1 MKQNNVAQKEE
12 RKQQLLE
19 RVVEIL
25 LSSKAMSI
33 FVITGLLCICLAMTV
48 QSRSDNAKEF
58 HSGMQLSEL
67 VHTLDTSIPA
77 GYEDQIKEIKSKY
90 KTLLDTNDV
99 KETYRLND
107 EICEDIEDLIAEAK
121 DNIDK

>member
-1 MKQNNVAQKEE
+1 MQNDVVQKEE

-19 RVVEIL
+19 KVSEKL
-25 LSSKAMSI
+25 LSYKTVSI
-33 FVITGLLCICLAMTV
+33 FLIVGLLVICFEMTV

-67 VHTLDTSIPA
+67 VHNLDTSIPA
-77 GYEDQIKEIKSKY
+77 GYEDQIKEIKLKY
-90 KTLLDTNDV
+90 ETLLDTENV
-99 KETYRLND
+99 TETYKLSD
-107 EICEDIEDLIAEAK
+107 EICDDIESLIAESK

>member
-1 MKQNNVAQKEE
+1 MQNDVVQKEE

-19 RVVEIL
+19 KVSEKL
-25 LSSKAMSI
+25 LSYKTVSI
-33 FVITGLLCICLAMTV
+33 FLIVGLLVICFEMTV
-48 QSRSDNAKEF
+48 QSRSAEAKEF

-67 VHTLDTSIPA
+67 VHNLDTSIPA

-90 KTLLDTNDV
+90 KTLLDTDDV

-107 EICEDIEDLIAEAK
+107 EICEDIANLIAEAK

>member
-1 MKQNNVAQKEE
+1 MQNDVVQKEE

-19 RVVEIL
+19 KVSEKL
-25 LSSKAMSI
+25 LSYKTVSI
-33 FVITGLLCICLAMTV
+33 FLIVGLLVICFEMTV

-67 VHTLDTSIPA
+67 VHNLDTSIPA

-90 KTLLDTNDV
+90 KTLLDTDDV

-107 EICEDIEDLIAEAK
+107 EICEDIANLIAEAK

>member
-1 MKQNNVAQKEE
+1 MQNNIAQKEE
-12 RKQQLLE
+12 RKQKFLDWIE
-19 RVVEIL
+19 KKL
-25 LSSKAMSI
+25 LSYKTMSI
-33 FVITGLLCICLAMTV
+33 FLIVGLLVICFEMTV

-67 VHTLDTSIPA
+67 VHNLDTSIPA

-90 KTLLDTNDV
+90 KTLLDTDDV

-107 EICEDIEDLIAEAK
+107 EICEDIEDLIAKAK

>member
-1 MKQNNVAQKEE
+1 MQNNIAQKEE
-12 RKQQLLE
+12 RKQKFLDWIE
-19 RVVEIL
+19 KKL
-25 LSSKAMSI
+25 LSYKTTSI
-33 FVITGLLCICLAMTV
+33 FLIVGLLVICFEMTV
-48 QSRSDNAKEF
+48 QSRSAEAKEF

-67 VHTLDTSIPA
+67 VHNLDTSIPA

-90 KTLLDTNDV
+90 KTLLDTDDV

>member
-1 MKQNNVAQKEE
+1 MQNNITQKEE
-12 RKQQLLE
+12 RKQKFLDW
-19 RVVEIL
+19 IGKKL
-25 LSSKAMSI
+25 LSYKTMSVFLI
-33 FVITGLLCICLAMTV
+33 IVLLIICFEMTI
-48 QSRSDNAKEF
+48 QSRNAEAKEF

-67 VHTLDTSIPA
+67 VHNLDTSIPA

-90 KTLLDTNDV
+90 KTLLDTDDV

-107 EICEDIEDLIAEAK
+107 EICEDIANLIAEAK

>member
-1 MKQNNVAQKEE
+1 MQNDVVQKEE

-19 RVVEIL
+19 KVSEKL
-25 LSSKAMSI
+25 LSYKTVSI
-33 FVITGLLCICLAMTV
+33 FLIVGLLVICFEMTV

-67 VHTLDTSIPA
+67 VHNLDTSIPA
-77 GYEDQIKEIKSKY
+77 GYEDQIKEIKLKY
-90 KTLLDTNDV
+90 ETLLDTENV
-99 KETYRLND
+99 TETYELSD
-107 EICEDIEDLIAEAK
+107 EICNDIDNLIAEAK

>member
-1 MKQNNVAQKEE
+1 MQNNIAQKEE
-12 RKQQLLE
+12 RKQNFLDWIE
-19 RVVEIL
+19 KKL
-25 LSSKAMSI
+25 LSYKTMSI
-33 FVITGLLCICLAMTV
+33 FLIVGLLVICFEMTV

-67 VHTLDTSIPA
+67 VHNLDTSIPA

-90 KTLLDTNDV
+90 KTLLDTDDV

-107 EICEDIEDLIAEAK
+107 EICEDIEDLIAKAK